1 MTSFLGDGTGM
12 SPEAIRAHLSDILAS
27 AVFAKADRIS
37 RFLRYVVEASLE
49 GRTKQIGEYSI
60 AVDVYDRPQAFDSRL
75 DGIVRVEA
83 GRLRSK
89 LREYYETDGKNS
101 SMRIEFPKGSYA
113 PLFKEIGVPSS
124 KERRTVT
131 STKGPRALAVLPFA
145 DLSPQRDQEYLGDG
159 IAEELMFGLS
169 RFQAI
174 RVASQTS
181 AFAFKGKQQDIRRIG
196 EALNVD
202 TILEGSV
209 RKADLRLRIT
219 AQLIDV
225 STGFHIWSNVY
236 DRELSDVFA
245 IQEDIARCIVAA
257 LTDTLLKPASRELA
271 GTSPATLTAHTAY
284 LKGRFFW
291 NRQTEPGLRLAIR
304 EFENA
309 IHEDPRYARAQV
321 GLSDCYR
328 LLEFWGLMPP
338 ETAIP
343 KARQAVADA
352 LKVDSSLPEAQA
364 AQAVLD
370 AIYGWTWASA
380 EKQFR
385 RVFDAL
391 PSYAI
396 AHQAYAVMCL
406 VPQGRFDEAISELKI
421 AKQFD
426 PLAPWLNA
434 QLGFVYFLSRRYED
448 AVTQLHSTIELDDCF
463 DLAYTFLAAVISQ
476 QGKFDEA
483 LAALLMAQ
491 KYAPES
497 TRVLGWLAYINGR
510 FGRKKKAVDIAAKLK
525 QLARD
530 RYVCPLDLAR
540 AAVGTGDKDEALT
553 CLETAAERRCGRLIS
568 AVVDP
573 TYDLLRPDSRFTALR
588 LRMNLQ

>member
-1 MTSFLGDGTGM
+1 M
-12 SPEAIRAHLSDILAS
+12 SPEAIRAHLSEILAS
-27 AVFAKADRIS
+27 PVFAKADRIS

-49 GRTKQIGEYSI
+49 GRAKQISEYSI
-60 AVDVYDRPQAFDSRL
+60 AVDVYGRPSGFDSRL

-101 SMRIEFPKGSYA
+101 PIRIEFPKGGYF
-113 PLFKEIGVPSS
+113 PLFKDTEVPSS
-124 KERRTVT
+124 KERRSASPVN
-131 STKGPRALAVLPFA
+131 SLRAVAVLPFA

-159 IAEELMFGLS
+159 IAEELMFALCTVRG
-169 RFQAI
+169 I

-181 AFAFKGKQQDIRRIG
+181 AFAFKGKQEDVRKIG

-202 TILEGSV
+202 TVVEGSV

-245 IQEDIARCIVAA
+245 IQEDIARSIVAA
-257 LTDTLLKPASRELA
+257 LTDTLLKQTPEELA
-271 GTSPATLTAHTAY
+271 GSTASVYAHTAY

-291 NRQTEPGLRLAIR
+291 NRQTESGLQLAIK
-304 EFENA
+304 EFETA
-309 IHEDPRYARAQV
+309 IREDPRYARAHV

-343 KARQAVADA
+343 KATQAVADA
-352 LKVDSSLPEAQA
+352 LMVERALPEGQA
-364 AQAVLD
+364 AHAVLD
-370 AIYGWTWASA
+370 AVYGWSWASA
-380 EKQFR
+380 EEQFR

-396 AHQAYAVMCL
+396 GHQAYAYMCL
-406 VPQGRFDEAISELKI
+406 VPQSRFDEAIAQLKL
-421 AKQFD
+421 ARQFD

-434 QLGFVYFLSRRYED
+434 QLGYVYFLSGRYND

-463 DLAYTFLAAVISQ
+463 YLAHTFLAAVTSQ

-483 LAALLMAQ
+483 RAALLMAEKQ
-491 KYAPES
+491 APQS
-497 TRVLGWLAYINGR
+497 TRVLGWLAYVNGR
-510 FGRKKKAVDIAAKLK
+510 FGRKKEAVNIAEKLK
-525 QLARD
+525 RRSRAG
-530 RYVCPLDLAR
+530 YVCPLDLAR
-540 AAVGTGDKDEALT
+540 ATIGVGEKDQALT
-553 CLETAAERRCGRLIS
+553 YLEKAAERRCGRLVS
-568 AVVDP
+568 AIVDP
-573 TYDLLRPDSRFTALR
+573 TYDLVRPDSRFTALR
-588 LRMNLQ
+588 VRMNLQ

>member
-1 MTSFLGDGTGM
+1 V
-12 SPEAIRAHLSDILAS
+12 SPEAIRGHLADILAS
-27 AVFAKADRIS
+27 PVFSKADRIS

-49 GRTKQIGEYSI
+49 GRIKQISEYSI

-89 LREYYETDGKNS
+89 LREYYEGDGKNS
-101 SMRIEFPKGSYA
+101 SIRIEFPKGSYS
-113 PLFKEIGVPSS
+113 PLFKEICVSSS
-124 KERRTVT
+124 KDRRSAPTIR
-131 STKGPRALAVLPFA
+131 GPRALAVLPFA

-159 IAEELMFGLS
+159 IAEELMFALS
-169 RFQAI
+169 RFEEI

-181 AFAFKGKQQDIRRIG
+181 AFAFKGKQENIQRIG

-236 DRELSDVFA
+236 DRELNDVFA
-245 IQEDIARCIVAA
+245 IQEDIARSIVGT
-257 LTDTLLKPASRELA
+257 LTASLLKPTSKEL
-271 GTSPATLTAHTAY
+271 TVPSTVNLSAHTAY

-291 NRQTEPGLRLAIR
+291 NRQTEASLNLAIA
-304 EFENA
+304 EFEKA
-309 IHEDPRYARAQV
+309 INEDPGYARAHI

-328 LLEFWGLMPP
+328 LLEFWGAMPP

-352 LKVDSSLPEAQA
+352 LKVEGSLPEAQA
-364 AQAVLD
+364 AHAVLD
-370 AIYGWTWASA
+370 AVYDWSWASA
-380 EKQFR
+380 EERFR

-391 PSYAI
+391 PSYAV
-396 AHQAYAVMCL
+396 AHQAYAAMCL
-406 VPQGRFDEAISELKI
+406 VPQGRFDEAINELNI
-421 AKQFD
+421 ARRLD

-434 QLGFVYFLSRRYED
+434 QLGFVYFLSRRYEE
-448 AVTQLHSTIELDDCF
+448 AVTQLQSTIELDDCF
-463 DLAYTFLAAVISQ
+463 YLAHTFLAAVLSR
-476 QGKFDEA
+476 QGKFEEA
-483 LAALLMAQ
+483 LPTLLKAQ
-491 KYAPES
+491 KHAPENS
-497 TRVLGWLAYINGR
+497 RVLGWVAYVNANL
-510 FGRKKKAVDIAAKLK
+510 GRKKKAASITEKLE
-525 QLARD
+525 QRS
-530 RYVCPLDLAR
+530 RSSYVCPLDLAR
-540 AAVGTGDKDEALT
+540 AYLAMSNKDQTLAH
-553 CLETAAERRCGRLIS
+553 LEKAAERRCGRLIS

-573 TYDLLRPDSRFTALR
+573 TYDSVRSDPRFAALR